1 MHPIKKYFAVVPLCM
16 LALAVG
22 WWLSRPNTETSVTSH
37 LLHSVPATPNPVTG
51 SVTATAETSINQPFA
66 RTSYLGLSDP
76 RWVERRRLRLEDP
89 SYQWRTPIEFY
100 GKVVDQNNL
109 PIDRAEVEIE
119 WVGTSAIYGGDGVG
133 HKNLASDANGLF
145 IIKGIEGKRLGVLV
159 RKEGYHSRRSW
170 NNGSFEYAGF
180 WEPEFI
186 EPDPTKPIVFH
197 MVKKREA
204 EPTYHLDSR
213 VIVKASALKAHL
225 NLLSKPVQKAA
236 PSDLF
241 VRITR
246 PPDASHQKPFDWKI
260 EIEGRNGSELAES
273 EEEFM
278 TLAPAEGYNARIVR
292 EYKALRSSA
301 WPRTRFYVRNKS
313 RNLYAAVE
321 IEAAAFYP
329 FDSEPGAALFVTATI
344 NPNNSPN
351 LEYDPTKDIREMAK
365 TKQLRR

>member
-1 MHPIKKYFAVVPLCM
+1 MPTMHLNKHLAVVALCL

-22 WWLSRPNTETSVTSH
+22 WWLSRPTIETSSKRPV
-37 LLHSVPATPNPVTG
+37 LHAVPNTPTQSTKSGVVPDEPV
-51 SVTATAETSINQPFA
+51 IKQPFA
-66 RTSYLGLSDP
+66 RTPMLGLADP
-76 RWVERRRLRLEDP
+76 RWKKYEVMRKTDP
-89 SYQWRTPIEFY
+89 SWEWRMPIEFY

-109 PIDRAEVEIE
+109 PVAGADVEIE
-119 WVGTSAIYGGDGVG
+119 WVGTSALYGGDGVG
-133 HKNLASDANGLF
+133 HKKLASDANGLF
-145 IIKGIEGKRLGVLV
+145 IIKAIEGKRLGVLV
-159 RKEGYHSRRSW
+159 SKVGYHRRKSW
-170 NNGSFEYAGF
+170 NNGRFEYAGF

-186 EPDPTKPIVFH
+186 EPDPENPVMFH
-197 MVKKREA
+197 LVKKREA

-213 VIVKASALKAHL
+213 VIVKVPALEAHL
-225 NLLSKPVQKAA
+225 DLLSKPIQKAA

-246 PPDASHQKPFDWKI
+246 PPDASHQQPFDWKI

-278 TLAPAEGYNARIVR
+278 TLAPAGGYNARLVR
-292 EYKALRSSA
+292 EHKALRSNA

-313 RNLYAAVE
+313 RNFYAAVE

-329 FDSEPGAALFVTATI
+329 FDGEPGAALFVTATI

-351 LEYDPTKDIREMAK
+351 LEYDPAKDIREMAK
-365 TKQLRR
+365 K